1 MSGVNDADDRSD
13 DEKDTKRVAA
23 SNARQS
29 KTNPINLD
37 MSSDEDSNGNAER
50 KPSMRDLQ
58 IDMAYHDLHHVTY
71 EGQRKKKSRTS
82 EWPVSLI
89 SSKYAHRAWRVSF

>member
-29 KTNPINLD
+29 KTNSINLD
-37 MSSDEDSNGNAER
+37 MSSDEDSDGNAER

-89 SSKYAHRAWRVSF
+89 ASKYAHRAWRVSF